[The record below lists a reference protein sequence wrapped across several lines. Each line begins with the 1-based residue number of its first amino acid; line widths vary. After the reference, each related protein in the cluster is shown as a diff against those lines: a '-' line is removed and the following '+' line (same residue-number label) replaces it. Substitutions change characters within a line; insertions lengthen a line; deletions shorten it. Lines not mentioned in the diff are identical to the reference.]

1 MEQKDYDQAIAALKE
16 SLAMDAGMPGLARQ
30 FGARLKEAYRVSGR
44 QEEYRQQ
51 LWQLATKDNA
61 GSLEDFRELK
71 SLYAAKEWA
80 QVREEL
86 FSALPAGAH
95 VERFYQEEALY
106 DRLLD
111 FVLQAR
117 GLYAAQQ
124 YEEVLKEHYPQQLLQ
139 KYADE
144 LKEMAGLAA
153 DRRRYQEWASILRRM
168 LQIEGGQ
175 EKVSEIVA
183 EWRVLYKNR
192 PAMMEELRQ
201 FDTGSRLK

>member
-1 MEQKDYDQAIAALKE
+1 M
-16 SLAMDAGMPGLARQ
+16 
-30 FGARLKEAYRVSGR
+30 
-44 QEEYRQQ
+44 
-51 LWQLATKDNA
+51 
-61 GSLEDFRELK
+61 
-71 SLYAAKEWA
+71 A

-86 FSALPAGAH
+86 VSALPAGAH